1 MQFLFVRLLFLPQEL
16 FGHLLNKP
24 GNGPAVC
31 RGQKTANT
39 ICRLFMGELAWEG
52 TTVQCDTARCFFFW
66 THNPKGPA
74 TLLLLF
80 MQPVYLFTY
89 SKDVQNQ
96 VHWAGKGRIVQR
108 D

>member
-1 MQFLFVRLLFLPQEL
+1 MQLPFVRLLFLPQDL

-24 GNGPAVC
+24 GNWLAVC
-31 RGQKTANT
+31 RGQKTADM
-39 ICRLFMGELAWEG
+39 ICRLLMGELAWEG
-52 TTVQCDTARCFFFW
+52 TTVQCDTARCFFW

-89 SKDVQNQ
+89 SKDV
-96 VHWAGKGRIVQR
+96 
-108 D
+108 